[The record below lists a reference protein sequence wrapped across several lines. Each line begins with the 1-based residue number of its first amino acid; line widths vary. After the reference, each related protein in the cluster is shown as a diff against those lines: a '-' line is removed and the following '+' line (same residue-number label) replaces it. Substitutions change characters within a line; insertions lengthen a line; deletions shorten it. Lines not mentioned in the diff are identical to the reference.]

1 MTKKKISKRI
11 SKAEWLEQG
20 LEILE
25 KEGIDAVKIERLA
38 KELAT
43 SRSGFYWHF
52 IDRNNLLQEILKYW
66 QYEYTEVVI
75 TKYRLVSPELE
86 SLLPKDRLFQVMK
99 MIAIHGLDRFE
110 VHIRSWADHDPEAA
124 KTVSRVY
131 QMRFDFIS
139 SIFAEMG
146 FEGRDLDMRTRLWLS
161 FATHGNSMFGFGSAN
176 DQDEALK
183 CCHTILTNPTQ

>member
-52 IDRNNLLQEILKYW
+52 IDRNNLLQEILKYCSMNIQKW
-66 QYEYTEVVI
+66 
-75 TKYRLVSPELE
+75 S
-86 SLLPKDRLFQVMK
+86 SLN
-99 MIAIHGLDRFE
+99 IG
-110 VHIRSWADHDPEAA
+110 
-124 KTVSRVY
+124 
-131 QMRFDFIS
+131 
-139 SIFAEMG
+139 
-146 FEGRDLDMRTRLWLS
+146 
-161 FATHGNSMFGFGSAN
+161 
-176 DQDEALK
+176 
-183 CCHTILTNPTQ
+183 